1 VLDRIVPGY
10 YHRLNGSGGIE
21 TSTCCANT
29 ATEHAMMA
37 RLMIDSA
44 VVWARDYRIDSFRFD
59 LMGHQPRAAMERL
72 QAAVDAATGRRV
84 ELLGEGW
91 NFGEV
96 ADGRRFVQA
105 SQLSLNGSGIA
116 TFSDRAR
123 DAVRGGGCCDSA
135 NDLIQ
140 RQGWSNGLHYA
151 PNALAQGR
159 TTPTDLLRAADM
171 VRVGL
176 AGSIRDF
183 QLTDHRGQRLRLEQ
197 IDYVG
202 QPAGYVPEPAEVVN
216 YVENHDNLT
225 LFDVNAF
232 KLPLATSRADRA
244 RAQIVAAAV
253 VAFSQGIAYYHAG
266 IEVLRSKSLDRNSYD
281 SGDWFNR
288 LDWTLQDNFFG
299 TGLPPQWDNAASW
312 PQMRPLLANAAI
324 KPTPAEIAWTRD
336 AFLDLLR
343 IRASSTLF
351 RLRTA
356 ADVRQRL
363 SFPNTGPGQVPTVL
377 VGHIDGNG
385 YPGAGFREVL
395 YFINADIAAR
405 TLAVPEH
412 GGKAWTLHPAQ
423 ARKDAGDTRP
433 LREARVEGDR
443 FTIPARSAVVY
454 VTPSVRDRDRRRHRR
469 LDGRRRAVQGAVARV
484 QIRLV
489 ESEEIGTVGVGE
501 ATIPLIKLFNSALE
515 LDEHD
520 FVRRTKGSFKLGIEF
535 VNWGRIGDSYIH
547 GFGKIGQ
554 DLGVVAFYHYW
565 LKLHQMG
572 KAGPLDEYS
581 INTWAARNNKFMPAR
596 SDRPNSPLA
605 DIAYAYHF
613 DAGLYARYL
622 REYAEARGVRRTEG
636 KVATSSCIRERLRHR
651 GQPRE
656 RRAHRRPAVRRL
668 LGLPRPADRQA
679 LKVGYVD
686 WTHWLPCNRA
696 VAVPCEQP
704 ADHALH
710 ALDRARRRLAVA
722 HPAAAPGRQRLR
734 VLEPVHQRGR
744 GHRHL
749 QGPTSRASRW
759 PSRKML
765 RFVTGKR
772 EKFWNKNVV
781 ALGLPAASWSR
792 WNRPAST

>member
-1 VLDRIVPGY
+1 
-10 YHRLNGSGGIE
+10 
-21 TSTCCANT
+21 
-29 ATEHAMMA
+29 
-37 RLMIDSA
+37 
-44 VVWARDYRIDSFRFD
+44 
-59 LMGHQPRAAMERL
+59 
-72 QAAVDAATGRRV
+72 
-84 ELLGEGW
+84 
-91 NFGEV
+91 
-96 ADGRRFVQA
+96 VQA

-454 VTPSVRDRDRRRHRR
+454 V
-469 LDGRRRAVQGAVARV
+469 VA
-484 QIRLV
+484 
-489 ESEEIGTVGVGE
+489 E
-501 ATIPLIKLFNSALE
+501 
-515 LDEHD
+515 
-520 FVRRTKGSFKLGIEF
+520 
-535 VNWGRIGDSYIH
+535 
-547 GFGKIGQ
+547 
-554 DLGVVAFYHYW
+554 
-565 LKLHQMG
+565 
-572 KAGPLDEYS
+572 
-581 INTWAARNNKFMPAR
+581 
-596 SDRPNSPLA
+596 
-605 DIAYAYHF
+605 
-613 DAGLYARYL
+613 
-622 REYAEARGVRRTEG
+622 
-636 KVATSSCIRERLRHR
+636 
-651 GQPRE
+651 
-656 RRAHRRPAVRRL
+656 
-668 LGLPRPADRQA
+668 
-679 LKVGYVD
+679 
-686 WTHWLPCNRA
+686 
-696 VAVPCEQP
+696 
-704 ADHALH
+704 
-710 ALDRARRRLAVA
+710 
-722 HPAAAPGRQRLR
+722 
-734 VLEPVHQRGR
+734 
-744 GHRHL
+744 
-749 QGPTSRASRW
+749 
-759 PSRKML
+759 
-765 RFVTGKR
+765 
-772 EKFWNKNVV
+772 
-781 ALGLPAASWSR
+781 
-792 WNRPAST
+792 